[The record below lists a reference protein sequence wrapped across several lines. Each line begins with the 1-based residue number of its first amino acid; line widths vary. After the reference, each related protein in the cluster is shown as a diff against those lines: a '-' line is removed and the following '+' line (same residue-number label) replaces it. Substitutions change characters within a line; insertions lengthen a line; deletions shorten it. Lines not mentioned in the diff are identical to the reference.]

1 MSSVL
6 YDVPGPRARAW
17 NKALGVLATFGIVA
31 LVGFVGYRFWVTG
44 QFEGAKWEWL
54 LYENLQLRLL
64 AALGATLRAFVV
76 AALLALVFGFLFAVA
91 RLSEHTWLRTPAFAI
106 VEFFRAIPLVIM
118 IFFLYYAAPQ
128 AGLQLGVFWSL
139 VVGLTLYNGSVLA
152 EVFRA
157 GVLSVPRG
165 QREAA
170 YALGLRHNQV
180 MRAVLLPQAVRVML
194 PTIVSQLVVLL
205 KDTALGF
212 LITYQELLF
221 EARYLGSLAE
231 FERPIIP
238 TALVIGAVYVTL
250 CVALSLLA
258 SYLERR
264 NRRRQQSGRALPA
277 PDVRGVTADVP
288 PTVAAVRSQPVDPRR
303 GG

>member
-6 YDVPGPRARAW
+6 YDLPGPRARAR
-17 NKALGVLATFGIVA
+17 NKAFGLLATLGIVA
-31 LVGFVGYRFWVTG
+31 LAGFISYRFWVTG
-44 QFEGAKWEWL
+44 QFEGTKWEWL
-54 LYENLQLRLL
+54 LYKNLQLRLF

-76 AALLALVFGFLFAVA
+76 GALLALVLGLLLAVA
-91 RLSEHTWLRTPAFAI
+91 RLSEHVWLRTPAFAI

-118 IFFLYYAAPQ
+118 IFFLFFAAPQ
-128 AGLQLGVFWSL
+128 AGLQLGLFWSL

-157 GVLSVPRG
+157 GVLAVPRG

-170 YALGLRHNQV
+170 YSLGMRKNQV
-180 MRAVLLPQAVRVML
+180 MRAVLLPQAVRAML

-221 EARYLGSLAE
+221 EARYLGSLVE

-238 TALVIGAVYVTL
+238 TALVIGAIYITL

-258 SYLERR
+258 GYLERRR
-264 NRRRQQSGRALPA
+264 NRRRGRSGRELPI
-277 PDVRGVTADVP
+277 PDVRGVTTNFSA
-288 PTVAAVRSQPVDPRR
+288 
-303 GG
+303 

>member
-1 MSSVL
+1 MSTVL
-6 YDVPGPRARAW
+6 YDLPGPQARAR
-17 NKALGVLATFGIVA
+17 NKAFGVLATLGVIA
-31 LVGFVGYRFWVTG
+31 LAGFISYRFWATG
-44 QFEGAKWEWL
+44 QFESAKWEWL
-54 LYENLQLRLL
+54 LYKNLQLQLL
-64 AALGATLRAFVV
+64 IALRATLSAFIVG
-76 AALLALVFGFLFAVA
+76 ALLALVFGLLFAVA
-91 RLSEHTWLRTPAFAI
+91 RLSEHASLRTSAFAI
-106 VEFFRAIPLVIM
+106 VEFFRAIPLVVM

-157 GVLSVPRG
+157 GVLAVPRG

-170 YALGLRHNQV
+170 YALGLRKNQV
-180 MRAVLLPQAVRVML
+180 MRAVLLPQAVRAML

-212 LITYQELLF
+212 LITYQELLY

-238 TALVIGAVYVTL
+238 TALVIGAIYITL
-250 CVALSLLA
+250 CVALSSFA
-258 SYLERR
+258 GYLERR
-264 NRRRQQSGRALPA
+264 SRRSGRMLPIPEVRDGTAALNA
-277 PDVRGVTADVP
+277 
-288 PTVAAVRSQPVDPRR
+288 
-303 GG
+303 

>member
-1 MSSVL
+1 MSATL
-6 YDVPGPRARAW
+6 YDLPGPRAQAR
-17 NKALGVLATFGIVA
+17 NKAFGVLAALGVVA
-31 LVGFVGYRFWVTG
+31 LVGFIGYRFWATG

-54 LYENLQLRLL
+54 LYKNLQLQLL
-64 AALGATLRAFVV
+64 AALRATLSAFVV
-76 AALLALVFGFLFAVA
+76 GALLAVVFGLLFAVA
-91 RLSEHTWLRTPAFAI
+91 RLSEHAWLRTSAFAI
-106 VEFFRAIPLVIM
+106 VEFFRAIPLVVM
-118 IFFLYYAAPQ
+118 IFFLFYAAPQ

-170 YALGLRHNQV
+170 YALGLRKNQV
-180 MRAVLLPQAVRVML
+180 MRAVLLPQAVQAML

-212 LITYQELLF
+212 LITYQELVF
-221 EARYLGSLAE
+221 EARYLGSLVE

-238 TALVIGAVYVTL
+238 TALVIGAIYVTL

-258 SYLERR
+258 GYLERR
-264 NRRRQQSGRALPA
+264 NRRRRRHGRALPT
-277 PDVRGVTADVP
+277 PDVRGVTADLN
-288 PTVAAVRSQPVDPRR
+288 A
-303 GG
+303 

>member
-6 YDVPGPRARAW
+6 YDAPGPRAQAR
-17 NKALGVLATFGIVA
+17 NKALGMLAAFGVIA
-31 LVGFVGYRFWVTG
+31 LTGFVAYRFWVTG
-44 QFEGAKWEWL
+44 QFEATKWEWL

-64 AALGATLRAFVV
+64 DALGATLRAFVV
-76 AALLALVFGFLFAVA
+76 GAVLALAFGLLFAVA
-91 RLSEHTWLRTPAFAI
+91 RLSEHAWLRSPAFTI

-170 YALGLRHNQV
+170 NALGLRPNQV
-180 MRAVLLPQAVRVML
+180 MRAVLLPQAVRAML

-238 TALVIGAVYVTL
+238 TALVVGAVYITL
-250 CVALSLLA
+250 CIALSSLA
-258 SYLERR
+258 GYLERR
-264 NRRRQQSGRALPA
+264 NGRRRRNGQLPT
-277 PDVRGVTADVP
+277 PDRRGVTAELN
-288 PTVAAVRSQPVDPRR
+288 A
-303 GG
+303 

>member
-6 YDVPGPRARAW
+6 YDLPGPRARAR
-17 NKALGVLATFGIVA
+17 NKAFGLLATLGIVA
-31 LVGFVGYRFWVTG
+31 LAGFISYRFWVTG

-54 LYENLQLRLL
+54 LYKNLQLRLF

-76 AALLALVFGFLFAVA
+76 GALLALVLGLLLAVA
-91 RLSEHTWLRTPAFAI
+91 RLSEHVWLRTPAFAI

-118 IFFLYYAAPQ
+118 IFFLFFAAPQ
-128 AGLQLGVFWSL
+128 AGLQLGLFWSL

-157 GVLSVPRG
+157 GVLAVPRG

-170 YALGLRHNQV
+170 YSLGMRKNQV
-180 MRAVLLPQAVRVML
+180 MRAVLLPQAVRAML

-221 EARYLGSLAE
+221 EARYLGSLVE

-238 TALVIGAVYVTL
+238 TALVIGAIYITL

-258 SYLERR
+258 GYLERR
-264 NRRRQQSGRALPA
+264 NRRRGRSGRELPI
-277 PDVRGVTADVP
+277 PDVRGVTANLS
-288 PTVAAVRSQPVDPRR
+288 A
-303 GG
+303 

>member
-6 YDVPGPRARAW
+6 YDLPGPRARAR
-17 NKALGVLATFGIVA
+17 NKAFGLLATLGIVA
-31 LVGFVGYRFWVTG
+31 LAGFISYRFWVTG

-54 LYENLQLRLL
+54 LYKNLQLRLF

-76 AALLALVFGFLFAVA
+76 GALLALVLGLLLAVA
-91 RLSEHTWLRTPAFAI
+91 RLSEHVWLRTPAFAI

-118 IFFLYYAAPQ
+118 IFFLFFAAPQ
-128 AGLQLGVFWSL
+128 AGLQLGLFWSL

-157 GVLSVPRG
+157 GVLAVPRG

-170 YALGLRHNQV
+170 YSLGMRKNQV
-180 MRAVLLPQAVRVML
+180 MRAVLLPQAVRAML

-221 EARYLGSLAE
+221 EARYLGSLVE

-238 TALVIGAVYVTL
+238 TALVIGAIYITL

-258 SYLERR
+258 GYLERR
-264 NRRRQQSGRALPA
+264 NRRRGRSGRELPI
-277 PDVRGVTADVP
+277 PDVRVVTANLS
-288 PTVAAVRSQPVDPRR
+288 A
-303 GG
+303 

>member
-1 MSSVL
+1 MSSAL
-6 YDVPGPRARAW
+6 YDFPGPRARAR
-17 NKALGVLATFGIVA
+17 NKAFGVLATLGIVA
-31 LVGFVGYRFWVTG
+31 LASFIGYRFWATG
-44 QFEGAKWEWL
+44 QFASMKWEWL
-54 LYENLQLRLL
+54 LYKNLQLQLFGALRATLGAFAVAVLL
-64 AALGATLRAFVV
+64 AVAFGL
-76 AALLALVFGFLFAVA
+76 LLALA
-91 RLSEHTWLRTPAFAI
+91 RLSEHPWLRTPAFAI
-106 VEFFRAIPLVIM
+106 IELFRAIPLVIM
-118 IFFLYYAAPQ
+118 IFFLFFAAPQ
-128 AGLQLGVFWSL
+128 AGLKLGVFSSL

-170 YALGLRHNQV
+170 YALGLRRNQV
-180 MRAVLLPQAVRVML
+180 MRAVLLPYAVRAML

-231 FERPIIP
+231 FGRPIIP
-238 TALVIGAVYVTL
+238 TALVIGAIYITL

-258 SYLERR
+258 GYLERR
-264 NRRRQQSGRALPA
+264 NRPATTGR
-277 PDVRGVTADVP
+277 
-288 PTVAAVRSQPVDPRR
+288 
-303 GG
+303 

>member
-1 MSSVL
+1 MSSAL
-6 YDVPGPRARAW
+6 YDVPGPRAQAR
-17 NKALGVLATFGIVA
+17 NKAFGVLAAFGVIA
-31 LVGFVGYRFWVTG
+31 LVGFVAYRFWATG
-44 QFEGAKWEWL
+44 QFEATKWKWL

-64 AALGATLRAFVV
+64 DALVATLRAFVV
-76 AALLALVFGFLFAVA
+76 GAGLALVFGLLFAVA
-91 RLSEHTWLRTPAFAI
+91 RLSEHAWLRSPASAI
-106 VEFFRAIPLVIM
+106 VELFRAIPLVIL

-170 YALGLRHNQV
+170 NALGLRRNQV
-180 MRAVLLPQAVRVML
+180 MRAVLLPQAVRAML

-238 TALVIGAVYVTL
+238 TALVIGAVYITL
-250 CVALSLLA
+250 CIALSSLA
-258 SYLERR
+258 GYLERR
-264 NRRRQQSGRALPA
+264 NRRHRRNGQLPV
-277 PDVRGVTADVP
+277 PDRRGVTAGLN
-288 PTVAAVRSQPVDPRR
+288 A
-303 GG
+303 